1 MVSDSLD
8 NVNSNFLDDMKETE
22 LSDESIFEVFS
33 GIYTIL
39 KATKRQ
45 SLTSVKLD
53 LLKGELLSY
62 KFVALCSSINHSS
75 K

>member
-62 KFVALCSSINHSS
+62 KFVALCSSN
-75 K
+75 